1 MIFENKNDLSLWKK
15 ILAYKSDKNGHLL
28 LEIVR
33 NVAM

>member
-1 MIFENKNDLSLWKK
+1 MIYFFEK
-15 ILAYKSDKNGHLL
+15 ILVYKSDKNGHLL